1 MEDVLDLY
9 EEPHDPQR
17 PVVCFDEC
25 PCQLVEEVRAPEPA
39 QGAKPRRVDYEYRR
53 NGTANVF
60 MMVEPQAGWRHVEV
74 TERRTKMDFAVQ
86 MKELVDTHF
95 PEATLIRV
103 VLDNLNTHTPV
114 ALYEA
119 FEPEQARRIARKLEF
134 HYTPKHGSWLNMA
147 ELELAALATQCLGRR
162 IPDAQSLERETGA
175 WQEERNRTEVRINW
189 RFTTTDAR
197 SKLAR
202 LYPTTSTV
210 AGH

>member
-1 MEDVLDLY
+1 M
-9 EEPHDPQR
+9 
-17 PVVCFDEC
+17 
-25 PCQLVEEVRAPEPA
+25 
-39 QGAKPRRVDYEYRR
+39 
-53 NGTANVF
+53 
-60 MMVEPQAGWRHVEV
+60 
-74 TERRTKMDFAVQ
+74 
-86 MKELVDTHF
+86 
-95 PEATLIRV
+95 
-103 VLDNLNTHTPV
+103 VLDNLNTHTPA

-119 FEPEQARRIARKLEF
+119 FAPEEARRIVRKLEF

-162 IPDAQSLERETGA
+162 IPDAASLKHETDA
-175 WQEERNRTEVRINW
+175 WQDDRNRTGVRIHW